1 MAEINLKY
9 NRRLDALVLKPG
21 KRDVVSYRLATRLST
36 SDAPELLHLWRED
49 ADAGVF
55 YYGVAGL
62 SRLDVFTKRPLSLVQ
77 YRTMLESLHA
87 VMDLCVREGLPQGN
101 VCFDASCVYVDERGA
116 MRFAFVP
123 FECVDGVGSALDLL
137 LHLSGRGVRM
147 VLPQDESARQAVA
160 DFARSRSVLPAA
172 DLGAFLAERFG
183 LSSCAPAA
191 PVSGLVGGSGS
202 LGYTG
207 GTGSTGATGVAK
219 KSMTFNPVAMMAGA
233 PLRQDVARGVAAEV
247 AGTVESGPLANV
259 AETSLLGGGGMPCE
273 EGVAADV
280 ERIPSARRAVV
291 LVRES
296 DGATYMLPDAPVVL
310 GRSQTC
316 DITIAG
322 NSALSRRHARLDP
335 VGLTLTD
342 LGSANGTFVGGV
354 RLAPQACVPL
364 AVGATFTLADEGF
377 HIAAR
382 WP

>member
-49 ADAGVF
+49 ADAKVF

-160 DFARSRSVLPAA
+160 DFARSRSVLPAT
-172 DLGAFLAERFG
+172 DLGTFLAERFG
-183 LSSCAPAA
+183 LSACAGAVPA
-191 PVSGLVGGSGS
+191 SGLVGGSGS

-207 GTGSTGATGVAK
+207 GTGPTGATGAAK
-219 KSMTFNPVAMMAGA
+219 KSMTFDPVAMMTGVS
-233 PLRQDVARGVAAEV
+233 LQRGVAHGVATEV
-247 AGTVESGPLANV
+247 AGAVESGPLANV
-259 AETSLLGGGGMPCE
+259 AETSLLGGGE
-273 EGVAADV
+273 AAREDGV
-280 ERIPSARRAVV
+280 SAGAELATSAKPVV
-291 LVRES
+291 ALVREA

-342 LGSANGTFVGGV
+342 LGSANGTFVDGA
-354 RLAPQACVPL
+354 RLSPQVSTPL
-364 AVGATFTLADEGF
+364 AIGAMLTLANEGF
-377 HIAAR
+377 R
-382 WP
+382 VVVR

>member
-21 KRDVVSYRLATRLST
+21 KRDVVSYRLATRLSA

-49 ADAGVF
+49 ADAEVF

-62 SRLDVFTKRPLSLVQ
+62 SRLDVYTKRPLSLVQ
-77 YRTMLESLHA
+77 YRTMLESLYA

-101 VCFDASCVYVDERGA
+101 VCFDTSCVYVDERGA

-123 FECVDGVGSALDLL
+123 FERVDGAGSALDLL
-137 LHLSGRGVRM
+137 LYLGGQEVRM

-160 DFARSRSVLPAA
+160 DFARSRSVLPAT
-172 DLGAFLAERFG
+172 DLGTFLAERFG
-183 LSSCAPAA
+183 LSTCAGAVPEG
-191 PVSGLVGGSGS
+191 GLVGGSGS

-207 GTGSTGATGVAK
+207 GTGYTGTTGAAK
-219 KSMTFNPVAMMAGA
+219 KPMTFDPVAMMTGVS
-233 PLRQDVARGVAAEV
+233 LQRDVAHGVATEV

-259 AETSLLGGGGMPCE
+259 AETSLLGGGE
-273 EGVAADV
+273 AVREDGVPAGA
-280 ERIPSARRAVV
+280 ELATSAKPVMA
-291 LVRES
+291 LVRAA
-296 DGATYMLPDAPVVL
+296 DGATYTLPDAPVVL

-342 LGSANGTFVGGV
+342 LGSANGTFVGGA
-354 RLAPQACVPL
+354 RLAPQVSAPL
-364 AVGATFTLADEGF
+364 AIGAMFTLANESF
-377 HIAAR
+377 YLEQR
-382 WP
+382 

>member
-21 KRDVVSYRLATRLST
+21 KRDVVSYRLATRLSA

-49 ADAGVF
+49 ADAEVF

-62 SRLDVFTKRPLSLVQ
+62 SRLDVYTKRPLSLVQ
-77 YRTMLESLHA
+77 YRTMLESLYA

-101 VCFDASCVYVDERGA
+101 VCFDTSCVYVDERGA

-123 FECVDGVGSALDLL
+123 FERVDGAGSALDLL
-137 LHLSGRGVRM
+137 LYLGGQEVRM

-160 DFARSRSVLPAA
+160 DFARSRSVLPAT
-172 DLGAFLAERFG
+172 DLGTFLAERFG
-183 LSSCAPAA
+183 LSTCAGAVPEG
-191 PVSGLVGGSGS
+191 GLVGGSGS

-207 GTGSTGATGVAK
+207 GTGYTGTTGAAK
-219 KSMTFNPVAMMAGA
+219 KPMTFDPVAMMTGVS
-233 PLRQDVARGVAAEV
+233 LQRDVAHGVATEV

-259 AETSLLGGGGMPCE
+259 AETSLLGGGE
-273 EGVAADV
+273 AVREDGVPAGA
-280 ERIPSARRAVV
+280 ELATSAKPVMA
-291 LVRES
+291 LVRAA
-296 DGATYMLPDAPVVL
+296 DGATYTLPDAPVVL

-322 NSALSRRHARLDP
+322 NSALSRRHAQLDP
-335 VGLTLTD
+335 AGLTLTD

-354 RLAPQACVPL
+354 RLAPQISMPL
-364 AVGATFTLADEGF
+364 DIGTMFTLANEGF
-377 HIAAR
+377 R
-382 WP
+382 VVVR

>member
-36 SDAPELLHLWRED
+36 SDFPELLRLWRED

-55 YYGVAGL
+55 YYGVTGF
-62 SRLDVFTKRPLSLVQ
+62 SRLDAFARRPISLAQ
-77 YRTMLESLHA
+77 YRTMLESLYA

-101 VCFDASCVYVDERGA
+101 VCFDTSCVYVDERGA

-123 FECVDGVGSALDLL
+123 FERVDGAGSALDLL
-137 LHLSGRGVRM
+137 LYLGGQEVRM

-160 DFARSRSVLPAA
+160 DFARSRSVLPAT
-172 DLGAFLAERFG
+172 DLGTFLAERFG
-183 LSSCAPAA
+183 LSTCAGAVPEG
-191 PVSGLVGGSGS
+191 GLVGGSGS

-207 GTGSTGATGVAK
+207 GTGYAGTTGAAK
-219 KSMTFNPVAMMAGA
+219 KPMTFDPVAMMTGVS
-233 PLRQDVARGVAAEV
+233 LQRDVAHGVATEV

-259 AETSLLGGGGMPCE
+259 AETSLLGGGE
-273 EGVAADV
+273 AVREDGVPAGA
-280 ERIPSARRAVV
+280 ELATSAKPVMA

-296 DGATYMLPDAPVVL
+296 DGATYTLPDAPVVL

-322 NSALSRRHARLDP
+322 NSALSRRHAQLDP
-335 VGLTLTD
+335 AGLTLTD

-354 RLAPQACVPL
+354 RLAPQISMPL
-364 AVGATFTLADEGF
+364 DIGTMFTLANEGF
-377 HIAAR
+377 R
-382 WP
+382 VVVR

>member
-21 KRDVVSYRLATRLST
+21 KRDVVSYRLATRLSA

-49 ADAGVF
+49 ADAEVF

-62 SRLDVFTKRPLSLVQ
+62 SRLDVYTKRPLSLVQ
-77 YRTMLESLHA
+77 YRTMLESLYA
-87 VMDLCVREGLPQGN
+87 VMNLCVREGLPQGN

-123 FECVDGVGSALDLL
+123 FERVDGAGSALDLL
-137 LHLSGRGVRM
+137 LYLGGQEVRM

-172 DLGAFLAERFG
+172 DLGTFLAERFG
-183 LSSCAPAA
+183 LSTCAGAVPEG
-191 PVSGLVGGSGS
+191 GLVGGSGS

-207 GTGSTGATGVAK
+207 GTGPTGATGAAK
-219 KSMTFNPVAMMAGA
+219 KSMTFDPVAMMTGVS
-233 PLRQDVARGVAAEV
+233 LQRDVAHGVATEV

-259 AETSLLGGGGMPCE
+259 AETSLLGGGE
-273 EGVAADV
+273 AVREDGVPAGA
-280 ERIPSARRAVV
+280 ELATSAKPVMA

-296 DGATYMLPDAPVVL
+296 DGATYTLPDAPVVL

-322 NSALSRRHARLDP
+322 NSALSRRHAQLDP
-335 VGLTLTD
+335 AGLTLTD

-354 RLAPQACVPL
+354 RLAPQISMPL
-364 AVGATFTLADEGF
+364 DIGTMFTLANEGF
-377 HIAAR
+377 R
-382 WP
+382 VVVR

>member
-9 NRRLDALVLKPG
+9 NRRLDALVLKSG
-21 KRDVVSYRLATRLST
+21 KRDVVSYRLATRLSA

-49 ADAGVF
+49 ADAEVF

-62 SRLDVFTKRPLSLVQ
+62 SRLDVYTKRPLSLVQ
-77 YRTMLESLHA
+77 YRTMLESLYA
-87 VMDLCVREGLPQGN
+87 VMNLCVREGLPQGN
-101 VCFDASCVYVDERGA
+101 VCFDTSCVYVDERGA

-123 FECVDGVGSALDLL
+123 FERVDGAGSALDLL
-137 LHLSGRGVRM
+137 LYLGGQEVRM

-172 DLGAFLAERFG
+172 DLGTFLAERFG
-183 LSSCAPAA
+183 LSTCAGAVPEG
-191 PVSGLVGGSGS
+191 GLVGGSGS

-207 GTGSTGATGVAK
+207 GTGYTGTTGAAK
-219 KSMTFNPVAMMAGA
+219 KSMTFNPVAMMTGVS
-233 PLRQDVARGVAAEV
+233 LQRDVAHGVATEV

-259 AETSLLGGGGMPCE
+259 AETSLLGGGE
-273 EGVAADV
+273 AVREDGVPAGA
-280 ERIPSARRAVV
+280 ELATSAKPVMA
-291 LVRES
+291 LVRAA
-296 DGATYMLPDAPVVL
+296 DGATYTLPDAPVVL

-316 DITIAG
+316 DIAIAG

-354 RLAPQACVPL
+354 RLAPQISMSL
-364 AVGATFTLADEGF
+364 DIGTMFTLANEGF
-377 HIAAR
+377 R
-382 WP
+382 VVVR

>member
-49 ADAGVF
+49 ADAEVF

-123 FECVDGVGSALDLL
+123 FECADGVGSALDLL
-137 LHLSGRGVRM
+137 LHLSGRGIRM
-147 VLPQDESARQAVA
+147 VLPQDESARRAVA

-202 LGYTG
+202 LGYAG
-207 GTGSTGATGVAK
+207 GTGPTGATGAAK
-219 KSMTFNPVAMMAGA
+219 KTMTFNPVAMMAGA
-233 PLRQDVARGVAAEV
+233 PLRRDVAHGVATEV
-247 AGTVESGPLANV
+247 AGAVESGPLANV
-259 AETSLLGGGGMPCE
+259 AETSLLGGGE
-273 EGVAADV
+273 AAREDGV
-280 ERIPSARRAVV
+280 SAGAELATSAKPVV
-291 LVRES
+291 ALVREA

-342 LGSANGTFVGGV
+342 LGSANGTFVDGT
-354 RLAPQACVPL
+354 RLSPQVSTPL
-364 AVGATFTLADEGF
+364 AIGAMFTLANEGF
-377 HIAAR
+377 R
-382 WP
+382 VVVR

>member
-1 MAEINLKY
+1 MAGINLKY

-21 KRDVVSYRLATRLST
+21 KRDVVSYRLATWLST
-36 SDAPELLHLWRED
+36 SDVPELLHLWRED

-160 DFARSRSVLPAA
+160 DFARSRSVLPAT
-172 DLGAFLAERFG
+172 DLGTFLAERFG
-183 LSSCAPAA
+183 LSACAGAVPEG
-191 PVSGLVGGSGS
+191 GLVGGSGS

-259 AETSLLGGGGMPCE
+259 AETSLLGGGGAVRE
-273 EGVAADV
+273 DGV
-280 ERIPSARRAVV
+280 SAGAEPVASSKPVVV
-291 LVRES
+291 LVREA

-316 DITIAG
+316 DVTIAG
-322 NSALSRRHARLDP
+322 NGALSRRHAQLDP
-335 VGLTLTD
+335 VALTLTD

>member
-36 SDAPELLHLWRED
+36 SDFPELLRLWRED

-55 YYGVAGL
+55 YYGVTGF
-62 SRLDVFTKRPLSLVQ
+62 SRLDAFARRPISLAQ
-77 YRTMLESLHA
+77 YRTMLESLYA

-101 VCFDASCVYVDERGA
+101 VCFDTSCVYVDERGA

-123 FECVDGVGSALDLL
+123 FERVDGAGSALDLL
-137 LHLSGRGVRM
+137 LYLGGQEVRM

-160 DFARSRSVLPAA
+160 DFARSRSVLPAT
-172 DLGAFLAERFG
+172 DLGTFLAERFG
-183 LSSCAPAA
+183 LGICAGAVPARGFA
-191 PVSGLVGGSGS
+191 GGSGS

-207 GTGSTGATGVAK
+207 STGFTGATGAAK
-219 KSMTFNPVAMMAGA
+219 KPMTFDPVAMMTGVS
-233 PLRQDVARGVAAEV
+233 LQRDVAHGVATEV

-259 AETSLLGGGGMPCE
+259 PETSLLGGGE
-273 EGVAADV
+273 AAREDGV
-280 ERIPSARRAVV
+280 SAGAELVTSAKSVV
-291 LVRES
+291 ALVREA

-342 LGSANGTFVGGV
+342 LGSANGTFVDGA
-354 RLAPQACVPL
+354 RLSPQVSTPL
-364 AVGATFTLADEGF
+364 AIGAMFTLANEGF
-377 HIAAR
+377 R
-382 WP
+382 VVVR

>member
-21 KRDVVSYRLATRLST
+21 KRDVVSYRLATRLSA

-49 ADAGVF
+49 ADAEVF

-62 SRLDVFTKRPLSLVQ
+62 SRLDVYIKRPLSLVQ
-77 YRTMLESLHA
+77 YRTMLESLYA

-101 VCFDASCVYVDERGA
+101 VCFDTSCVYVDERGA

-123 FECVDGVGSALDLL
+123 FERVDGAGSALDLL
-137 LHLSGRGVRM
+137 LYLGGQEVRM

-172 DLGAFLAERFG
+172 DLGTFLAERFG
-183 LSSCAPAA
+183 LSTCAGAVPEG
-191 PVSGLVGGSGS
+191 GLVGGSGS

-207 GTGSTGATGVAK
+207 GTGYTGTTGAAK
-219 KSMTFNPVAMMAGA
+219 KPMTFDPVAMMTGA
-233 PLRQDVARGVAAEV
+233 PLRRDVAHGVAAEV
-247 AGTVESGPLANV
+247 AGAVESGPLANV
-259 AETSLLGGGGMPCE
+259 VETSLLGGGGAVRE
-273 EGVAADV
+273 DGV
-280 ERIPSARRAVV
+280 SAGAEPVASSKPVVV
-291 LVRES
+291 LVREA

-316 DITIAG
+316 DVTIAG
-322 NSALSRRHARLDP
+322 NGALSRRHAQLDP
-335 VGLTLTD
+335 VALTLTD
-342 LGSANGTFVGGV
+342 LDSANGTFVDGA

>member
-1 MAEINLKY
+1 MAGINLKY

-21 KRDVVSYRLATRLST
+21 KRDVVSYRLATWLST
-36 SDAPELLHLWRED
+36 SDVPELLHLWRED

-101 VCFDASCVYVDERGA
+101 VCFDTSCVYVDERGA

-123 FECVDGVGSALDLL
+123 FERVDGAGSALDLL
-137 LHLSGRGVRM
+137 LYLGGQEVRM

-160 DFARSRSVLPAA
+160 DFARSRSVLPAT
-172 DLGAFLAERFG
+172 DLGTFLAERFG
-183 LSSCAPAA
+183 LSTCAGAVPEG
-191 PVSGLVGGSGS
+191 GLVGGSGS

-207 GTGSTGATGVAK
+207 GTGYTGTTGAAK
-219 KSMTFNPVAMMAGA
+219 KPMTFDPVAMMTGVS
-233 PLRQDVARGVAAEV
+233 LQRDVAHGVATEV

-259 AETSLLGGGGMPCE
+259 AETSLLGGGGAVRE
-273 EGVAADV
+273 DGVSAGV
-280 ERIPSARRAVV
+280 EPVASAKPVVV
-291 LVRES
+291 LVREA

-342 LGSANGTFVGGV
+342 LGSANGTFVDGA
-354 RLAPQACVPL
+354 RLSPQVSTPL
-364 AVGATFTLADEGF
+364 AIGAMLTLANEGF
-377 HIAAR
+377 R
-382 WP
+382 VVVR

>member
-21 KRDVVSYRLATRLST
+21 KRDVVSYRLATRLSA

-49 ADAGVF
+49 ADAEVF

-62 SRLDVFTKRPLSLVQ
+62 SRLDVYTKRPLSLVQ
-77 YRTMLESLHA
+77 YRTMLESLYA
-87 VMDLCVREGLPQGN
+87 VMNLCVREGLPQGN
-101 VCFDASCVYVDERGA
+101 VCFDTSCVYVDERGA

-123 FECVDGVGSALDLL
+123 FERVDGAGSALDLL
-137 LHLSGRGVRM
+137 LYLGGQEVRM

-160 DFARSRSVLPAA
+160 DFARSRSVLPAT
-172 DLGAFLAERFG
+172 DLGTFLAERFG
-183 LSSCAPAA
+183 LSTCAGAVPEG
-191 PVSGLVGGSGS
+191 GLVGGSGS

-207 GTGSTGATGVAK
+207 GTGYTGTTGAAK
-219 KSMTFNPVAMMAGA
+219 KPMTFDPVAMMTGVS
-233 PLRQDVARGVAAEV
+233 LQRDVAHGVATEV

-259 AETSLLGGGGMPCE
+259 AETSLLGGGE
-273 EGVAADV
+273 AVREDGVPAGA
-280 ERIPSARRAVV
+280 ELATSAKPVMA
-291 LVRES
+291 LVRAA
-296 DGATYMLPDAPVVL
+296 DGATYTLPDAPVVL

-354 RLAPQACVPL
+354 RLAPQISMPL
-364 AVGATFTLADEGF
+364 DIGTMFTLANEGF
-377 HIAAR
+377 R
-382 WP
+382 VVVR

>member
-9 NRRLDALVLKPG
+9 SRRLDALVLKPG

-36 SDAPELLHLWRED
+36 SDFPELLRLWRED

-55 YYGVAGL
+55 YYGVTGL
-62 SRLDVFTKRPLSLVQ
+62 SRLDAFARRPLSLVQ
-77 YRTMLESLHA
+77 YRTMLESLYA
-87 VMDLCVREGLPQGN
+87 VMNLCVREGLPQGN
-101 VCFDASCVYVDERGA
+101 VCFDTSCVYVDERGA

-123 FECVDGVGSALDLL
+123 FERVDGAGSALDLL
-137 LHLSGRGVRM
+137 LYLGGQEVRM

-172 DLGAFLAERFG
+172 DLGTFLAERFG
-183 LSSCAPAA
+183 LSTCAGAVPEG
-191 PVSGLVGGSGS
+191 GLVGGSGS

-207 GTGSTGATGVAK
+207 GTGYTGTTGAAK
-219 KSMTFNPVAMMAGA
+219 KPMTFDPVAMMTGVS
-233 PLRQDVARGVAAEV
+233 LQRDVAHGVATEV

-259 AETSLLGGGGMPCE
+259 AETSLLGGGE
-273 EGVAADV
+273 TVREDGVPAGA
-280 ERIPSARRAVV
+280 ELATSAKPVMA

-296 DGATYMLPDAPVVL
+296 DGATYTLPDAPVVL

-322 NSALSRRHARLDP
+322 NSALSRRHAQLDP
-335 VGLTLTD
+335 AGLTLTD

-354 RLAPQACVPL
+354 RLAPQISMPL
-364 AVGATFTLADEGF
+364 DIGTMFTLANEGF
-377 HIAAR
+377 R
-382 WP
+382 VVVR

>member
-21 KRDVVSYRLATRLST
+21 KRDVVSYRLATRLSA

-49 ADAGVF
+49 ADAEVF

-62 SRLDVFTKRPLSLVQ
+62 SRLDVYTKRPLSLVQ
-77 YRTMLESLHA
+77 YRTMLESLYA
-87 VMDLCVREGLPQGN
+87 VMNLCVREGLPQGN
-101 VCFDASCVYVDERGA
+101 VCFDTSCVYVDERGA

-123 FECVDGVGSALDLL
+123 FERVDGAGSALDLL
-137 LHLSGRGVRM
+137 LYLGGQEVRM

-172 DLGAFLAERFG
+172 DLGTFLAERFG
-183 LSSCAPAA
+183 LSTCAGAVPEG
-191 PVSGLVGGSGS
+191 GLVGGSGS

-207 GTGSTGATGVAK
+207 GTGYTGTTGAAK
-219 KSMTFNPVAMMAGA
+219 KSMTFNPVAMMTGVS
-233 PLRQDVARGVAAEV
+233 LQRDVAHGVATEV

-259 AETSLLGGGGMPCE
+259 AETSLLGGGE
-273 EGVAADV
+273 AVREDGVPAGA
-280 ERIPSARRAVV
+280 ELATSAKPVMA
-291 LVRES
+291 LVRAA
-296 DGATYMLPDAPVVL
+296 DGATYTLPDAPVVL

>member
-21 KRDVVSYRLATRLST
+21 KRDVVSYRLATRLSV

-49 ADAGVF
+49 ADAEVF

-62 SRLDVFTKRPLSLVQ
+62 SRLDVYTKRPLSLVQ
-77 YRTMLESLHA
+77 YRTMLESLYA
-87 VMDLCVREGLPQGN
+87 VMNLCVREGLPQGN
-101 VCFDASCVYVDERGA
+101 VCFDTSCVYVDERGA

-123 FECVDGVGSALDLL
+123 FERVDGAGSALDLL
-137 LHLSGRGVRM
+137 LYLGGQEVRM

-172 DLGAFLAERFG
+172 DLGTFLAERFG
-183 LSSCAPAA
+183 LSTCAGAVPEG
-191 PVSGLVGGSGS
+191 GLVGGSGS

-207 GTGSTGATGVAK
+207 GTGYTGTTGAAK
-219 KSMTFNPVAMMAGA
+219 KSMTFNPVAMMTGVS
-233 PLRQDVARGVAAEV
+233 LQRDVAHGVATEV

-259 AETSLLGGGGMPCE
+259 AETSLLGGGE
-273 EGVAADV
+273 AVREDGVPAGA
-280 ERIPSARRAVV
+280 ELATSAKPVMA
-291 LVRES
+291 LVRAA
-296 DGATYMLPDAPVVL
+296 DGATYTLPDAPVVL

-322 NSALSRRHARLDP
+322 NSALSRRHAQLDP
-335 VGLTLTD
+335 AGLTLTD

-354 RLAPQACVPL
+354 RLAPQISMPL
-364 AVGATFTLADEGF
+364 DIGTMFTLANEGF
-377 HIAAR
+377 R
-382 WP
+382 VVVR

>member
-21 KRDVVSYRLATRLST
+21 KRDVVSYRLATRLSA

-49 ADAGVF
+49 ADAEVF

-62 SRLDVFTKRPLSLVQ
+62 SRLDVYTKRPLSLVQ
-77 YRTMLESLHA
+77 YRTMLESLYA
-87 VMDLCVREGLPQGN
+87 VMNLCVREGLPQGN
-101 VCFDASCVYVDERGA
+101 VCFDTSCVYVDERGA

-123 FECVDGVGSALDLL
+123 FERVDGAGSALDLML
-137 LHLSGRGVRM
+137 YLGGQEVRM

-172 DLGAFLAERFG
+172 DLGTFLAERFG
-183 LSSCAPAA
+183 LSTCAGAVPEG
-191 PVSGLVGGSGS
+191 GLVGGSGS

-207 GTGSTGATGVAK
+207 GTGYTGTTGAAK
-219 KSMTFNPVAMMAGA
+219 KSMTFNPVAMMTGVS
-233 PLRQDVARGVAAEV
+233 LQRDVAHGVATEV

-259 AETSLLGGGGMPCE
+259 AETSLLGGGE
-273 EGVAADV
+273 AVREDGVPAGA
-280 ERIPSARRAVV
+280 ELATSAKPVMA
-291 LVRES
+291 LVRAA
-296 DGATYMLPDAPVVL
+296 DGATYTLPDAPVVL

-354 RLAPQACVPL
+354 RLAPQISMSL
-364 AVGATFTLADEGF
+364 DIGTMFTLANEGF
-377 HIAAR
+377 R
-382 WP
+382 VVVR

>member
-21 KRDVVSYRLATRLST
+21 KRDVVSYRLASRLSA

-49 ADAGVF
+49 ADAEVF

-137 LHLSGRGVRM
+137 LYLSGRGVRM
-147 VLPQDESARQAVA
+147 VLPQDESARRSVA

-207 GTGSTGATGVAK
+207 GTGPTGATGAAK

-233 PLRQDVARGVAAEV
+233 PLRRDVAHGVAAEV
-247 AGTVESGPLANV
+247 AGAVESGPLANV
-259 AETSLLGGGGMPCE
+259 VETSLLGGGGAVRE
-273 EGVAADV
+273 DGV
-280 ERIPSARRAVV
+280 SAGAEPVASSKPVVV
-291 LVRES
+291 LVREA

-316 DITIAG
+316 DVTIAG
-322 NSALSRRHARLDP
+322 NGALSRRHAQLDP
-335 VGLTLTD
+335 VALTLTD
-342 LGSANGTFVGGV
+342 LDSANGTFVDGA

>member
-1 MAEINLKY
+1 MAGINLKY

-36 SDAPELLHLWRED
+36 SDFPELLRLWRED

-55 YYGVAGL
+55 YYGVTGF
-62 SRLDVFTKRPLSLVQ
+62 SRLDAFARRPISLAQ
-77 YRTMLESLHA
+77 YRTMLESLYA

-101 VCFDASCVYVDERGA
+101 VCFDTSCVYVDERGA

-123 FECVDGVGSALDLL
+123 FERVDGAGSALDLL
-137 LHLSGRGVRM
+137 LYLGGQEVRM

-172 DLGAFLAERFG
+172 DFGTFLAERFG
-183 LSSCAPAA
+183 LSTGAPGAPA
-191 PVSGLVGGSGS
+191 SGLVGGSGS

-207 GTGSTGATGVAK
+207 GTGPTGATGAAK
-219 KSMTFNPVAMMAGA
+219 KSMTFNPVAMMTGVS
-233 PLRQDVARGVAAEV
+233 LQRGVAHGVATEV
-247 AGTVESGPLANV
+247 AGAVESGPLANV
-259 AETSLLGGGGMPCE
+259 AETSLLGGGE
-273 EGVAADV
+273 AAREDGV
-280 ERIPSARRAVV
+280 SAGAELATSAKPVV
-291 LVRES
+291 ALVREA

-342 LGSANGTFVGGV
+342 LGSANGTFVDGA
-354 RLAPQACVPL
+354 RLSPQVSTPL
-364 AVGATFTLADEGF
+364 AIGAMLTLANEGF
-377 HIAAR
+377 R
-382 WP
+382 VVVR

>member
-9 NRRLDALVLKPG
+9 SRRLDALVLKPG

-49 ADAGVF
+49 ADSEVF

-123 FECVDGVGSALDLL
+123 FERVDGAGSALDLL
-137 LHLSGRGVRM
+137 LYLGGQEVRM

-160 DFARSRSVLPAA
+160 DFARSRSVLPAT
-172 DLGAFLAERFG
+172 DLGTFLAERFG
-183 LSSCAPAA
+183 LSTCAGAVPEG
-191 PVSGLVGGSGS
+191 GLVGGSGS

-207 GTGSTGATGVAK
+207 GTGYTGTTGAAK
-219 KSMTFNPVAMMAGA
+219 KPMTFDPVAMMTGVS
-233 PLRQDVARGVAAEV
+233 LQRDVAHGVATEV

-259 AETSLLGGGGMPCE
+259 AETSLLGGGE
-273 EGVAADV
+273 AVREDGVPAGA
-280 ERIPSARRAVV
+280 ELATSAKPVMA
-291 LVRES
+291 LVRAA
-296 DGATYMLPDAPVVL
+296 DGATYTLPDAPVVL

-354 RLAPQACVPL
+354 RLAPQISMPL
-364 AVGATFTLADEGF
+364 DIGTMFTLANEGF
-377 HIAAR
+377 R
-382 WP
+382 VVVR

>member
-21 KRDVVSYRLATRLST
+21 KRDVVSYRLATRLSA

-49 ADAGVF
+49 ADAEVF

-62 SRLDVFTKRPLSLVQ
+62 SRLDVYTKRPLSLVQ
-77 YRTMLESLHA
+77 YRTMLESLYA
-87 VMDLCVREGLPQGN
+87 VMNLCVREGLPQGN
-101 VCFDASCVYVDERGA
+101 VCFDTSCVYVDERGA

-123 FECVDGVGSALDLL
+123 FERVDGAGSALDLL
-137 LHLSGRGVRM
+137 LYLGGQEVRM

-172 DLGAFLAERFG
+172 DLGTFLAERFG

-207 GTGSTGATGVAK
+207 GTGYTGTTGAAK
-219 KSMTFNPVAMMAGA
+219 KPMTFDPVAMMTGVS
-233 PLRQDVARGVAAEV
+233 LQRDVARGVATEV

-259 AETSLLGGGGMPCE
+259 AETSLLGGGE
-273 EGVAADV
+273 TVREDGV
-280 ERIPSARRAVV
+280 SAGAEPVASSKPVVV
-291 LVRES
+291 LVREA

-342 LGSANGTFVGGV
+342 LGSANGTFVDGA
-354 RLAPQACVPL
+354 RLSPQVSTPL
-364 AVGATFTLADEGF
+364 AIGAMLTLANEGF
-377 HIAAR
+377 R
-382 WP
+382 VVVR

>member
-9 NRRLDALVLKPG
+9 SRRLDALVLKPG
-21 KRDVVSYRLATRLST
+21 KRDAVSYRLATRLST
-36 SDAPELLHLWRED
+36 SDFPELLRLWRED

-55 YYGVAGL
+55 YYGVTGL
-62 SRLDVFTKRPLSLVQ
+62 SRLDAFARRPISLAQ
-77 YRTMLESLHA
+77 YRTMLESLYA

-101 VCFDASCVYVDERGA
+101 VCFDTSCVYVDERGA

-123 FECVDGVGSALDLL
+123 FECVDGIGSALDLL
-137 LHLSGRGVRM
+137 LYLSGRGVRM
-147 VLPQDESARQAVA
+147 VLPQDESARRAVA

-172 DLGAFLAERFG
+172 DLGTFLAERFG
-183 LSSCAPAA
+183 LSSCAPAV

-207 GTGSTGATGVAK
+207 GTGPTGATGAAK
-219 KSMTFNPVAMMAGA
+219 KSMTFDPVAMMAGVA
-233 PLRQDVARGVAAEV
+233 LQRDVARGVAAEV

-259 AETSLLGGGGMPCE
+259 PETSLLGGGGAPCE
-273 EGVAADV
+273 DGVAADV
-280 ERIPSARRAVV
+280 ERVPSARRAVV

-296 DGATYMLPDAPVVL
+296 DGATYALPDAPVVL

-322 NSALSRRHARLDP
+322 NSALSRRHARIDP

-342 LGSANGTFVGGV
+342 LGSANGTFVDGA
-354 RLAPQACVPL
+354 RLSPQVSTSL
-364 AVGATFTLADEGF
+364 AIGAMFTLANEGF
-377 HIAAR
+377 R
-382 WP
+382 VVVR

>member
-36 SDAPELLHLWRED
+36 SDFPELLRLWRED

-55 YYGVAGL
+55 YYGVTGF
-62 SRLDVFTKRPLSLVQ
+62 SRLDAFARRPISLAQ
-77 YRTMLESLHA
+77 YRTMLESLYA

-101 VCFDASCVYVDERGA
+101 VCFDTSCVYVDERGA

-123 FECVDGVGSALDLL
+123 FERVDGAGSALDLL
-137 LHLSGRGVRM
+137 LYLGGQEVRM
-147 VLPQDESARQAVA
+147 VLPQDGSARQAVA
-160 DFARSRSVLPAA
+160 DFARSRSVLPAT
-172 DLGAFLAERFG
+172 DLGTFLAERFG
-183 LSSCAPAA
+183 LSTCAGAVPEG
-191 PVSGLVGGSGS
+191 GLVGGSGS

-207 GTGSTGATGVAK
+207 GTGYAGTTGAAK
-219 KSMTFNPVAMMAGA
+219 KPMTFDPVAMMTGVS
-233 PLRQDVARGVAAEV
+233 LQRDVAHGVATEV

-259 AETSLLGGGGMPCE
+259 AETSLLGGGE
-273 EGVAADV
+273 TAHEGAIPAGAELAAG
-280 ERIPSARRAVV
+280 AKAVV
-291 LVRES
+291 MLVRES
-296 DGATYMLPDAPVVL
+296 DGATYTLPDAPVVL

-354 RLAPQACVPL
+354 RLAPQISMPL
-364 AVGATFTLADEGF
+364 DIGTMFTLANEGF
-377 HIAAR
+377 R
-382 WP
+382 VVVR

>member
-9 NRRLDALVLKPG
+9 SRRLDALVLKPG

-36 SDAPELLHLWRED
+36 SDFPELLRLWRED

-55 YYGVAGL
+55 YYGVTGL
-62 SRLDVFTKRPLSLVQ
+62 SRLDAFARRPISLAQ
-77 YRTMLESLHA
+77 YRTMLESLYA

-101 VCFDASCVYVDERGA
+101 VCFDTSCVYVDERGA

-123 FECVDGVGSALDLL
+123 IECVDGIGSALDLL
-137 LHLSGRGVRM
+137 LYLSGRGVRM
-147 VLPQDESARQAVA
+147 VLPQDESARRAVA

-172 DLGAFLAERFG
+172 DLGTFLAERFG
-183 LSSCAPAA
+183 LSTCAPAV
-191 PVSGLVGGSGS
+191 PVSGLAGGSGS

-207 GTGSTGATGVAK
+207 GTGYTGTTGAAK
-219 KSMTFNPVAMMAGA
+219 KSMTFDPVAMMTGVS
-233 PLRQDVARGVAAEV
+233 LQRDVAHGVATEV

-259 AETSLLGGGGMPCE
+259 AETSLLGGGE
-273 EGVAADV
+273 AVREDGVPAGA
-280 ERIPSARRAVV
+280 ELATSAKPVMA

-296 DGATYMLPDAPVVL
+296 DGATYTLPDAPVVL

-322 NSALSRRHARLDP
+322 NSALSRRHAQLDP
-335 VGLTLTD
+335 AGLTLTD

-354 RLAPQACVPL
+354 RLAPQISMPL
-364 AVGATFTLADEGF
+364 DIGTMFTLANEGF
-377 HIAAR
+377 R
-382 WP
+382 VVVR

>member
-21 KRDVVSYRLATRLST
+21 KRDVVSYRLATRLSA

-49 ADAGVF
+49 ADAEVF

-62 SRLDVFTKRPLSLVQ
+62 SRLDVYTKRPLSLVQ
-77 YRTMLESLHA
+77 YRTMLESLYA

-101 VCFDASCVYVDERGA
+101 VCFDTSCVYVDERGA

-123 FECVDGVGSALDLL
+123 FERVDGAGSALDLL
-137 LHLSGRGVRM
+137 LYLGGQEVRM

-160 DFARSRSVLPAA
+160 DFARSRSVLPAT
-172 DLGAFLAERFG
+172 DLGTFLAERFG
-183 LSSCAPAA
+183 LSTCAGAVPEG
-191 PVSGLVGGSGS
+191 GLVGGSGS

-207 GTGSTGATGVAK
+207 GTGYTGTTGAAK
-219 KSMTFNPVAMMAGA
+219 KPMTFDPVAMMTGVS
-233 PLRQDVARGVAAEV
+233 LQRDVAHGVATEV
-247 AGTVESGPLANV
+247 AGAVESGPLANV
-259 AETSLLGGGGMPCE
+259 AETSLLGGGE
-273 EGVAADV
+273 AAREDGV
-280 ERIPSARRAVV
+280 SAGAELATSAKPVV
-291 LVRES
+291 ALVREA

-354 RLAPQACVPL
+354 RLAPQISMPL
-364 AVGATFTLADEGF
+364 DIGTMFTLANEGF
-377 HIAAR
+377 R
-382 WP
+382 VVVR

>member
-9 NRRLDALVLKPG
+9 SRRLRALVLKPG

-49 ADAGVF
+49 ADAKVF

-123 FECVDGVGSALDLL
+123 FECVDGIGSALDLL
-137 LHLSGRGVRM
+137 LYLSGRGVRM

-172 DLGAFLAERFG
+172 DLGTFLAERFG
-183 LSSCAPAA
+183 LRTCAGAVPEG
-191 PVSGLVGGSGS
+191 GLVGGSGS

-207 GTGSTGATGVAK
+207 GTGYTGTTGAAK
-219 KSMTFNPVAMMAGA
+219 KPMTFDPVAMMTGVA
-233 PLRQDVARGVAAEV
+233 LQRDVARGVAAEV

-259 AETSLLGGGGMPCE
+259 PETSLLGGGDAPCE
-273 EGVAADV
+273 DGVAADV
-280 ERIPSARRAVV
+280 ERVPSARRAVV

-296 DGATYMLPDAPVVL
+296 DGATYTLPDAPVVL

-322 NSALSRRHARLDP
+322 NSALSRRHAQLDP
-335 VGLTLTD
+335 AGLTLTD
-342 LGSANGTFVGGV
+342 LGSANGTFVDGA
-354 RLAPQACVPL
+354 RLSPQVSVPL
-364 AVGATFTLADEGF
+364 ALNGRFVLADEGF
-377 HIAAR
+377 HIEAE
-382 WP
+382 

>member
-1 MAEINLKY
+1 MAGINLKY

-21 KRDVVSYRLATRLST
+21 KRDVVSYRLATWLST
-36 SDAPELLHLWRED
+36 SDVPELLHLWRED

-123 FECVDGVGSALDLL
+123 FECVDGAGSALDLL
-137 LHLSGRGVRM
+137 LYLGGQEVRM

-172 DLGAFLAERFG
+172 DLGTFLAERFG
-183 LSSCAPAA
+183 LSTCAPAA

-207 GTGSTGATGVAK
+207 GTGYTGTTGAAK
-219 KSMTFNPVAMMAGA
+219 KSMTFNPVAMMTGVS
-233 PLRQDVARGVAAEV
+233 LQRDVAHGVATEV

-259 AETSLLGGGGMPCE
+259 AETSLLGGGGAVRE
-273 EGVAADV
+273 DGV
-280 ERIPSARRAVV
+280 SAGAEPVASSKPVVV
-291 LVRES
+291 LVREA

-342 LGSANGTFVGGV
+342 LGSANGTFVDGA
-354 RLAPQACVPL
+354 RLSPQVSTPL
-364 AVGATFTLADEGF
+364 AIGAMLTLANEGF
-377 HIAAR
+377 R
-382 WP
+382 VVVR

>member
-21 KRDVVSYRLATRLST
+21 KRDVVSYRLATRLSA

-49 ADAGVF
+49 ADAEVF

-77 YRTMLESLHA
+77 YRTMLESLYA

-101 VCFDASCVYVDERGA
+101 VCFDTSCVYVDERGA

-123 FECVDGVGSALDLL
+123 FERVDGAGSALDLL
-137 LHLSGRGVRM
+137 LYLGGQEVRM

-172 DLGAFLAERFG
+172 DLGTFLAERFG
-183 LSSCAPAA
+183 LSTCAPAV

-207 GTGSTGATGVAK
+207 GTGPTGATGAAK
-219 KSMTFNPVAMMAGA
+219 KSMTFDPVAMMTGVS
-233 PLRQDVARGVAAEV
+233 LQRDVAHGVATEV

-259 AETSLLGGGGMPCE
+259 AETSLLGGGGAARE
-273 EGVAADV
+273 DGVAAGAEPV
-280 ERIPSARRAVV
+280 ANSKPVV
-291 LVRES
+291 ALVRES
-296 DGATYMLPDAPVVL
+296 DGATYTLPDAPVVL

-322 NSALSRRHARLDP
+322 NSALSRRHAQLDP
-335 VGLTLTD
+335 AGLTLTD

-354 RLAPQACVPL
+354 RLAPQISMPL
-364 AVGATFTLADEGF
+364 DIGTMFTLANEGF
-377 HIAAR
+377 R
-382 WP
+382 VVVR

>member
-21 KRDVVSYRLATRLST
+21 KRDVVSYRLATRLSA

-49 ADAGVF
+49 ADAEVF

-62 SRLDVFTKRPLSLVQ
+62 SRLDVYTKRPLSLVQ
-77 YRTMLESLHA
+77 YRTMLESLYA
-87 VMDLCVREGLPQGN
+87 VMNLCVREGLPQGN
-101 VCFDASCVYVDERGA
+101 VCFDTSCVYVDERGA

-123 FECVDGVGSALDLL
+123 FERVDGAGSALDLL
-137 LHLSGRGVRM
+137 LYLGGQEVRM

-172 DLGAFLAERFG
+172 DLGTFLAERFG

-207 GTGSTGATGVAK
+207 GTGYTGTTGAAK
-219 KSMTFNPVAMMAGA
+219 KPMTFDPVAMMTGVS
-233 PLRQDVARGVAAEV
+233 LQRDVARGVATEV

-259 AETSLLGGGGMPCE
+259 AETSLLGGGE
-273 EGVAADV
+273 AAREDGV
-280 ERIPSARRAVV
+280 SAGAELATSAKPVV
-291 LVRES
+291 ALVREA

-342 LGSANGTFVGGV
+342 LGSANGTFVDGA
-354 RLAPQACVPL
+354 RLSPQVSTPL
-364 AVGATFTLADEGF
+364 AIGTMFTLANEGF
-377 HIAAR
+377 R
-382 WP
+382 VVVR

>member
-1 MAEINLKY
+1 MAGINLKY

-21 KRDVVSYRLATRLST
+21 KRDVVSYRLATWLST
-36 SDAPELLHLWRED
+36 SDVPELLHLWRED

-172 DLGAFLAERFG
+172 DLGTFLAERFG
-183 LSSCAPAA
+183 LSTCAPAV
-191 PVSGLVGGSGS
+191 PVSGLAGGSGS

-207 GTGSTGATGVAK
+207 GTGPTGATGAAK
-219 KSMTFNPVAMMAGA
+219 KSMTFDPVAMMTGVS
-233 PLRQDVARGVAAEV
+233 LQRDVAHGVATEV

-259 AETSLLGGGGMPCE
+259 AETSLLGGGE
-273 EGVAADV
+273 AVREDGVPAGV
-280 ERIPSARRAVV
+280 EPVASAKPVMA

-296 DGATYMLPDAPVVL
+296 DGATYTLPDAPVVL

-322 NSALSRRHARLDP
+322 NSALSRRHAQLDP
-335 VGLTLTD
+335 AGLTLTD

-354 RLAPQACVPL
+354 RLAPQISMPL
-364 AVGATFTLADEGF
+364 DIGTMFTLANEGF
-377 HIAAR
+377 R
-382 WP
+382 VVVR

>member
-21 KRDVVSYRLATRLST
+21 KRDVVSYRLATRLSA

-49 ADAGVF
+49 ADAEVF

-62 SRLDVFTKRPLSLVQ
+62 SRLDVYTKRPLSLVQ
-77 YRTMLESLHA
+77 YRTMLESLYA

-147 VLPQDESARQAVA
+147 VLPQDESARRAVA
-160 DFARSRSVLPAA
+160 DFARSRGVLPAA

-233 PLRQDVARGVAAEV
+233 PLRRDVAHGVAAEV
-247 AGTVESGPLANV
+247 AGAVESGPLANV
-259 AETSLLGGGGMPCE
+259 VETSLLGGGGAVRE
-273 EGVAADV
+273 DGV
-280 ERIPSARRAVV
+280 SAGAEPVASSKPVVV
-291 LVRES
+291 LVREA

-316 DITIAG
+316 DVTIAG
-322 NSALSRRHARLDP
+322 NGALSRRHAQLDP
-335 VGLTLTD
+335 VALTLTD
-342 LGSANGTFVGGV
+342 LDSANGTFVDGA

>member
-21 KRDVVSYRLATRLST
+21 KRDVVSYRLATRLSA

-49 ADAGVF
+49 ADAEVF

-62 SRLDVFTKRPLSLVQ
+62 SRLDVYTKRPLSLVQ
-77 YRTMLESLHA
+77 YRTMLESLYA

-101 VCFDASCVYVDERGA
+101 VCFDTSCVYVDERGA

-123 FECVDGVGSALDLL
+123 FERVDGAGSALDLL
-137 LHLSGRGVRM
+137 LYLGGQEVRM

-160 DFARSRSVLPAA
+160 DFARSRSVLPAT
-172 DLGAFLAERFG
+172 DLGTFLAERFG
-183 LSSCAPAA
+183 LSTCAGAVPEG
-191 PVSGLVGGSGS
+191 GLVGGSGS

-207 GTGSTGATGVAK
+207 GTGYTGATGVAK

-259 AETSLLGGGGMPCE
+259 AETSLLGGGE
-273 EGVAADV
+273 AVREDGVPAGA
-280 ERIPSARRAVV
+280 ELATSAKPVMA
-291 LVRES
+291 LVRAA
-296 DGATYMLPDAPVVL
+296 DGATYTLPDAPVVL

-342 LGSANGTFVGGV
+342 LGSANGTFVGGA
-354 RLAPQACVPL
+354 RLAPQVSAPL
-364 AVGATFTLADEGF
+364 AIGAMFTLANDSFYLEQ
-377 HIAAR
+377 R
-382 WP
+382 

>member
-21 KRDVVSYRLATRLST
+21 KRDVVSYRLATRLSA

-49 ADAGVF
+49 ADAEVF

-62 SRLDVFTKRPLSLVQ
+62 SRLDVYTKRPLSLVQ
-77 YRTMLESLHA
+77 YRTMLESLYA

-101 VCFDASCVYVDERGA
+101 VCFDTSCVYVDERGA

-123 FECVDGVGSALDLL
+123 FERVDGAGSALDLL
-137 LHLSGRGVRM
+137 LYLGGQEVRM

-160 DFARSRSVLPAA
+160 DFARSRSVLPAT
-172 DLGAFLAERFG
+172 DLGTFLAERFG
-183 LSSCAPAA
+183 LSTCAGAVPEG
-191 PVSGLVGGSGS
+191 GLVGGSGS

-207 GTGSTGATGVAK
+207 GTGYTGTTGAAK
-219 KSMTFNPVAMMAGA
+219 KPMTFDPVAMMTGVS
-233 PLRQDVARGVAAEV
+233 LQRDVAHGVATEV

-259 AETSLLGGGGMPCE
+259 AETSLLGGGE
-273 EGVAADV
+273 AVREDGVPAGA
-280 ERIPSARRAVV
+280 ELATSAKPVMA
-291 LVRES
+291 LVRAA
-296 DGATYMLPDAPVVL
+296 DGATYTLPDAPVVL

-354 RLAPQACVPL
+354 RLAPQISMPL
-364 AVGATFTLADEGF
+364 DIGTMFTLANEGF
-377 HIAAR
+377 R
-382 WP
+382 VVVR